1 MIKVDLWAVF
11 GDWNESDWWIVEKT
25 WDWIKKVDFAKEITD
40 ITEQINKLAARIRTL
55 NNQEGKHTPELVVDD
70 KLDIL
75 TFSVEQL
82 IRVTGTKRAE
92 WIDTYSYWS

>member
-1 MIKVDLWAVF
+1 MNKIVLEDNVDRSVWSWEL
-11 GDWNESDWWIVEKT
+11 NL
-25 WDWIKKVDFAKEITD
+25 AKEITD